1 MEKNMSNEFHY
12 GTGRRK
18 NATAR
23 TRLYSGSGDIQ
34 INGRSV
40 DAYFPR
46 KTLQMIVRQP
56 LVLTKLTDQFDIR
69 VNVQGG
75 GVSGQAEAVR
85 HGIAR
90 ALLDID
96 INLRGQLKKAGF
108 LTRDARKKERKK
120 YGLRG
125 ARARYQ
131 YSKR

>member
-1 MEKNMSNEFHY
+1 MSTEFKY

-23 TRLYSGSGDIQ
+23 TRLYAGTGQIV
-34 INGRSV
+34 INGRPFEN
-40 DAYFPR
+40 YFPR
-46 KTLQMIVRQP
+46 KSLQMIIRQP
-56 LVLTKLTDQFDIR
+56 LVLTKLLEKTD
-69 VNVQGG
+69 VKVTVQGG

-85 HGIAR
+85 HGISR
-90 ALLDID
+90 ALLEVDGA
-96 INLRGQLKKAGF
+96 LRGALKKAGF

-120 YGLRG
+120 YGLRA

>member
-1 MEKNMSNEFHY
+1 MSTEFNY

-23 TRLYSGSGDIQ
+23 TRLYPGTGKIE
-34 INGRSV
+34 INGRPF
-40 DAYFPR
+40 DNYFPR
-46 KTLQMIVRQP
+46 KSLQMIIRQP
-56 LVLTKLTDQFDIR
+56 LVLTKLLDKTDVK

-85 HGIAR
+85 HGISR
-90 ALLDID
+90 ALLSLDVS
-96 INLRGQLKKAGF
+96 LRDALKKAGF

-120 YGLRG
+120 YGLRA
-125 ARARYQ
+125 ARARFQ

>member
-1 MEKNMSNEFHY
+1 MSTEFKY

-23 TRLYSGSGDIQ
+23 TRLYAGSGEITV
-34 INGRSV
+34 NGRTI
-40 DAYFPR
+40 DNYFPR
-46 KTLQMIVRQP
+46 KSLQMIIRQP
-56 LVLTKLTDQFDIR
+56 LVLTKHLDKIDVK

-75 GVSGQAEAVR
+75 GVTGQAEAVR
-85 HGIAR
+85 HGISR
-90 ALLDID
+90 ALLDVD
-96 INLRGQLKKAGF
+96 PSLRGQLKKAGF

-120 YGLRG
+120 YGLRA

>member
-1 MEKNMSNEFHY
+1 MSNDFHY

-23 TRLYSGSGDIQ
+23 TRLYSGSGQIQ
-34 INGRSV
+34 VNGRSIES
-40 DAYFPR
+40 YFPR

-56 LVLTKLTDQFDIR
+56 LVLTKLLDKYDVR

-75 GVSGQAEAVR
+75 GVTGQAEAVR

-90 ALLDID
+90 ALLIVDD
-96 INLRGQLKKAGF
+96 NLRPQLKKAGF

-120 YGLRG
+120 YGQRA

>member
-1 MEKNMSNEFHY
+1 MSTEFDY

-23 TRLYSGSGDIQ
+23 TRLYAGSGNIE
-34 INGRSV
+34 INGRNV
-40 DAYFPR
+40 EEYFPR
-46 KTLQMIVRQP
+46 KTLQMIIRQP
-56 LVLTKLTDQFDIR
+56 LVLTKLLDKYDVK
-69 VNVQGG
+69 VNVTGG
-75 GVSGQAEAVR
+75 GVTGQAEAVR

-90 ALLDID
+90 ALLEADPE
-96 INLRGQLKKAGF
+96 LREVLRRAGY

-120 YGLRG
+120 YGQRA

>member
-1 MEKNMSNEFHY
+1 MPTEFQY

-23 TRLYSGSGDIQ
+23 TRLYTGSGQ
-34 INGRSV
+34 IVVNERPF
-40 DAYFPR
+40 DTYFPR
-46 KTLQMIVRQP
+46 KSLQMIVRQP
-56 LVLTKLTDQFDIR
+56 LVLAKLLDKVD
-69 VNVQGG
+69 VKVSVQGG

-85 HGIAR
+85 HGISR
-90 ALLDID
+90 ALLEVDPS
-96 INLRGQLKKAGF
+96 LRGVLKKAGF

-120 YGLRG
+120 YGLRA